1 MGRRF
6 RGDAGPMDTGTDR
19 QSFCFGVDFFIQIWY
34 KQQKIYVRYNIAM
47 GKSIAAYERKLR
59 KQAEEFFNQMKDVQ
73 EERDEYERLL
83 NEYEKYIKELE
94 IKCAAS
100 ELIQETEKIYQNLR
114 KLKSA

>member
-59 KQAEEFFNQMKDVQ
+59 KNRGQNKNADTESGYQESYFSASGADLRGRGFF
-73 EERDEYERLL
+73 
-83 NEYEKYIKELE
+83 KE
-94 IKCAAS
+94 
-100 ELIQETEKIYQNLR
+100 
-114 KLKSA
+114 